1 MLALYFLHETSAAH
15 QKQLTSLT
23 QSPHDVFFCEQ
34 VVSVV
39 GLEVGG
45 INVLVLLLLVVVKTV
60 VLGDEFFERV
70 GESGVVEGV
79 GRFVAVAVVVEMLLV
94 DTQLLIQITT
104 KIHNTKLF
112 IPSHNNWT
120 KEGTS
125 EKE

>member
-1 MLALYFLHETSAAH
+1 MPALYFLHETSAAH

-60 VLGDEFFERV
+60 VLGDELFERV

-112 IPSHNNWT
+112 IPSQNNWT
-120 KEGTS
+120 KESTS